1 MFSKGCIPKV
11 ASEPL
16 AARRQQS
23 DGAKLQIIGH
33 AGAAEFAQFAR
44 FEEALQEDAAIV
56 LEHHQVVLVAHH
68 ICRDCS
74 RYVYLKRK

>member
-11 ASEPL
+11 ALEPL
-16 AARRQQS
+16 AARRKQCA
-23 DGAKLQIIGH
+23 GANLQIIRH
-33 AGAAEFAQFAR
+33 AGAPEFAR
-44 FEEALQEDAAIV
+44 FEDALQEDAAIV

-74 RYVYLKRK
+74 HYVYLKRK